1 MAKIIVRAEIDRLV
15 ATDEQAREFIGKIKR
30 GKEVMAEIRRARNV
44 RHHRL
49 FFAILKF
56 IVEHTEIDSIESAKS
71 ALKVAT
77 GEVDPVIDAA
87 TGKTYFVLRSINW
100 ESKDQ
105 DEFAAFFDRAVDVI
119 TLRWMP
125 PGTVSEDVR
134 REIIAL
140 CDGPMMA
147 GIEDHL
153 R

>member
-1 MAKIIVRAEIDRLV
+1 MKAVFKRNGNSLVPVDDEGFELLLKIADGR
-15 ATDEQAREFIGKIKR
+15 
-30 GKEVMAEIRRARNV
+30 EVMVDVRRARNPK
-44 RHHRL
+44 HHRL
-49 FFAILKF
+49 FFGILKF
-56 IVEHTEIDSIESAKS
+56 IVEHTDLDSIEAAKS

-147 GIEDHL
+147 GIEDH
-153 R
+153 RRG